1 MKKRYLVI
9 GIVLLF
15 IFMSFASSSAFD
27 NVKKSIMPVSNGNT
41 LYVGGSGPDNYTR
54 IQDAINDADS
64 GDTVFVYDDSSPY
77 YENLFLYKTISL
89 IGEDK
94 NTTIIDGNKYSNVI
108 FVNADMVTIS
118 GFTLVNSSV
127 DVATIRPEQYAGVD
141 IFANYTTV
149 TNNIIKDNYI
159 GVAIWKNWRSILY
172 DFNGNN
178 ISNNMIIS
186 NVYTGIILWSC
197 TNSIVI
203 NNIILYNDRK
213 GIHVDDCYYNLIS
226 GNKISN
232 NKNGIFISGNE
243 VIGDI
248 TNNEISNNNITKN
261 RHYGILIMN
270 SGTNKILKNNFIGNR
285 ISNARFSYYFWNLEL
300 KNIWDG
306 NYWRRPRTKPHLIR
320 GKISILWPIGLI
332 PWFEIDWHPAKEPY
346 DI

>member
-1 MKKRYLVI
+1 MYKKGLALAI
-9 GIVLLF
+9 IVLF
-15 IFMSFASSSAFD
+15 ISVSFQPVFAIT
-27 NVKKSIMPVSNGNT
+27 NVKKSSISVSNGNT
-41 LYVGGSGPDNYTR
+41 LYVGGMGPGNYSS

-64 GDTVFVYDDSSPY
+64 CDTVFVYDDSSPY
-77 YENLFLYKTISL
+77 YEKIL
-89 IGEDK
+89 IQKSIMLTGE
-94 NTTIIDGNKYSNVI
+94 NRETTIIDGKKYGNVI
-108 FVNADMVTIS
+108 FVKADMVTIS
-118 GFTLVNSSV
+118 GFTIMNSSA
-127 DVATIRPEQYAGVD
+127 DIDFIRPELYAGID

-159 GVAIWKNWRSILY
+159 GVIIWKNWISTLY
-172 DFNGNN
+172 DLNGNN

-186 NVYTGIILWSC
+186 NVYTGIILFDC

-203 NNIILYNDRK
+203 NNIILYNDGK
-213 GIHVDDCYYNLIS
+213 GIHVDDCHNNLIS

-332 PWFEIDWHPAKEPY
+332 PWFEIDWHPALKPY